1 MVDSKLILE
10 HELVPE
16 HVIMKKEEVQLVLQK
31 YGISKEQLPMILAT
45 DPVVIAIEAEKGDVL
60 KITRDS
66 ETAGKAL
73 YYRVV
78 I

>member
-1 MVDSKLILE
+1 MDSKLILE

-16 HVIMKKEEVQLVLQK
+16 HEIMKKEEVKLVLQK
-31 YGISKEQLPMILAT
+31 YGISKDKLPKILTT
-45 DPVVIAIEAEKGDVL
+45 DPVVLAIEAKKGDVL
-60 KITRDS
+60 KITRHS
-66 ETAGKAL
+66 ETAGTAL